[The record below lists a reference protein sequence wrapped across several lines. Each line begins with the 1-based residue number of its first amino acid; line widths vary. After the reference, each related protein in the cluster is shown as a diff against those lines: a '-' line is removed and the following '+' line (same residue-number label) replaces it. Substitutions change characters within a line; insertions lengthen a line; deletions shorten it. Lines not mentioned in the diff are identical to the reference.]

1 MAQLDAEFRA
11 WLEARLS
18 PYRGTFHV
26 PGDVGELPA
35 LKKAAA
41 ARPRDADAQARLA
54 LGHFE
59 EGEAA
64 PAMAAADAALKID
77 PDHHLAMYLKAEL
90 LLRGGDTPGA
100 KALYESML
108 ETGADSFDLRV
119 RLAQLEVNGGDTAR
133 AIQHLCTAK
142 ALDPERA
149 YPYQV
154 LAELYERQGKKE
166 EALRELETY
175 VMIEQMQLAYV
186 MKLVDG
192 YAGLGKWGKVRT
204 FGELAIEITLADAE
218 LFTTLGRA
226 YLETGAADRALYSYD
241 SALLVKPPMRRPA
254 LAHIGRARALAA
266 LGRKA
271 EARKAVAQALRSEPE
286 NADALTLKKELG
298 RR

>member
-1 MAQLDAEFRA
+1 
-11 WLEARLS
+11 
-18 PYRGTFHV
+18 
-26 PGDVGELPA
+26 
-35 LKKAAA
+35 
-41 ARPRDADAQARLA
+41 
-54 LGHFE
+54 
-59 EGEAA
+59 
-64 PAMAAADAALKID
+64 
-77 PDHHLAMYLKAEL
+77 AMYLKAEL